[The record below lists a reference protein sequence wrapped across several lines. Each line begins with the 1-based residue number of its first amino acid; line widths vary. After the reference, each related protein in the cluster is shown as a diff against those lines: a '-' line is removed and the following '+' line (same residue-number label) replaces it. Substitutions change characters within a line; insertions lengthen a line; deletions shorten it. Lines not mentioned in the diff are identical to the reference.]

1 MKFILPLAKAGA
13 LLAVLSLGLS
23 APAATPV
30 SASDENVRISDDWQ
44 AAGAPGTSRP
54 RAPAGLDAAITPPR
68 DGLLKDL
75 TPNAARDWKSQ
86 MTTREGAEDYSCV
99 LSFGIGGT
107 LRSSG
112 YLGAR
117 GLGQTLNLSRP
128 GAK

>member
-23 APAATPV
+23 VSAATPV

-44 AAGAPGTSRP
+44 AAGAPGP
-54 RAPAGLDAAITPPR
+54 HAPAGLDAAITPPR

>member
-1 MKFILPLAKAGA
+1 MKYILPLAKAGA
-13 LLAVLSLGLS
+13 LLAVLSLSLS
-23 APAATPV
+23 A
-30 SASDENVRISDDWQ
+30 SAGDENVRISDDWQ
-44 AAGAPGTSRP
+44 AAGASGTSPP
-54 RAPAGLDAAITPPR
+54 RARAGLDAAITPAR

-107 LRSSG
+107 LGSSG